1 VVKVSKPLIE
11 ALERRRIGLR
21 FDLEKSLL
29 IGFTGL
35 VKVAEEGRLGRN
47 VRVLL
52 LGTGRGR
59 ESTDDL
65 VPPDA
70 VAKPQL
76 DDPTDLKQR
85 LDRLL

>member
-1 VVKVSKPLIE
+1 
-11 ALERRRIGLR
+11 
-21 FDLEKSLL
+21 
-29 IGFTGL
+29 
-35 VKVAEEGRLGRN
+35 

-65 VPPDA
+65 VSPDA

-76 DDPTDLKQR
+76 DDPKDLKQR